1 MKKYFVASV
10 MLFLVV
16 FPMSAQLLWKVSGKG
31 LKQDSYLFGTHHL
44 ISISFLDSIPGL
56 YPAFNS
62 SKAVVSEIVLNTLD
76 ATQKIQTAATLPDS
90 MLMSRLLSS
99 EEFEMLDKEISDLL
113 KITLK
118 QIDMLH
124 PAMIQTF
131 FQLELYKQMA
141 HFDDNT
147 KSDSYFQLVANEK
160 GMPIYGL
167 ETIDKQVEL
176 LFPKEDLRK
185 QALEL
190 VDVAKRKNEAYAEL
204 KELNR
209 LYKIG
214 DINGLDRLNKISNT
228 NWGVSDE
235 ENAEMVDNRN
245 IDWANQLPALMKSN
259 PCFIAVGALHL
270 PGENGL
276 IKLLRKKG
284 YRVRAIVK

>member
-1 MKKYFVASV
+1 MKKYFVALV

-90 MLMSRLLSS
+90 RLMSRLLSS
-99 EEFEMLDKEISDLL
+99 EEFAMLDKEVSDLL

-214 DINGLDRLNKISNT
+214 DINGLDRLNRKSNA
-228 NWGVSDE
+228 NWSISDE

-245 IDWANQLPALMKSN
+245 IAWARQLPELMQSSS
-259 PCFIAVGALHL
+259 CFIAVGALHL

-276 IKLLRKKG
+276 IKLLKQEG
-284 YRVRAIVK
+284 YKVRPIVK